1 MLNVLFAQR
10 AFKSIDLCE
19 INKPRSVQ
27 YHDYHYSSMRTVSSS
42 GDRCLFHLVPFLPS
56 HHVIQ
61 GALSRPFHLLHHL
74 GRRGL
79 VTHYVH

>member
-1 MLNVLFAQR
+1 M
-10 AFKSIDLCE
+10 I
-19 INKPRSVQ
+19 SVESTNLDQ
-27 YHDYHYSSMRTVSSS
+27 SNITLYHHSSTCTVSSS

-61 GALSRPFHLLHHL
+61 GGLSRPFHLSPHL